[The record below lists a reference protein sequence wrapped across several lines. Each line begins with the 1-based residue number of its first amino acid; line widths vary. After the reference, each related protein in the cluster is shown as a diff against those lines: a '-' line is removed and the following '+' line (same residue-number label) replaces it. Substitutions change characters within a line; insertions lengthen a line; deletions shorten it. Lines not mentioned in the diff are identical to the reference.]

1 MRRLLYFVFWALLAT
16 GLGLTTLVAQ
26 TQFGTVAGRV
36 TDPTQAVVPD
46 AKVTLTNLATNV
58 ARSATTSA
66 EGLYLFGNVPAGEY
80 NLAVEKQ
87 GFRKIEQRATLE
99 VAQRLGM
106 DFTLEVGS
114 ITQVVT
120 VTEAAVAVNTQ
131 TGDISDTIT
140 PSQVMDLPLLTRNPY
155 ALLSLAAG
163 AADTGSVTGDT
174 RGLGLAV
181 NGARTSAVNF
191 MLDGGENNETFGAGV
206 GQSVPL
212 DAVQELRILTNSMTA
227 EYGRNAIV
235 VNAITKGGS
244 NAFHGSAW
252 EYYRGAA
259 LSSTPFDDN
268 ASGTAKSNFV
278 RNQFGFST
286 GGPIVKDKT
295 FYFGSLEAIRVRSSG
310 TRHFFVPTQAF
321 LDASSDYTKNFI
333 TGFGGLPSSGTDV
346 CMNADYFVGLEEM
359 SGPLINSNT
368 GLPIPG
374 DTNLFCRTTLKA
386 PIDAGAGTA
395 QNNWSFTGRLDHH
408 FTDNT
413 SLMGRYAFSQI
424 RYPEGS
430 NSLSPY
436 AGFNTGVNDRNQNLN
451 LTLTHTF
458 TPNFYSETR
467 GVYNRIFDLQ
477 PLSTAPVTTP
487 CWQYLLQGYTP
498 TGDIIAFPQYGPD
511 WCSYAGIPFGG
522 PQNVYQGYQGFTW
535 SRGKHT
541 LKWGAQYIHM
551 RDNRSFGAYDSAYQ
565 RTNNMQNVLDGL
577 VQRIQVAI
585 DPKGKVAGDTY
596 SVATDGPFV
605 APSFT
610 RHYRYNEVAW
620 YFEDSIKVTPRL
632 TLTAGLR
639 WEYDGVLHSPAN
651 EKYLDANLYLNA
663 VGSPNVNKSIFEQ
676 VRDARFRRTN
686 HIYQSDYNNFA
697 PRIGFAYDL
706 FGKGR
711 TVLRG
716 GYGIFYDRNFGNAL
730 FNVIQNP
737 PNYMVVTLYPTLADN
752 ARILPNQFDTLSALS
767 GASTKLKSSARMMNP
782 DMVTAYSP
790 QWNLTFEHN
799 FFGKGVVGSI
809 SYVGANGIK
818 LYSLNNLN
826 QIGSCLL
833 APTIN
838 PVCDPTDYSGL
849 TSRLNQSGLTG
860 MNRRGNEGLSRY
872 NGMSLS
878 LRAPRIGNTGLSLS
892 TSYTWSHSIDNE
904 SSFFADSPFEA
915 YFGFGFRNG
924 FTPAMD
930 RASSTND
937 IRHRFSVGWI
947 WQIPAARHMGG
958 VGGQV
963 LGGWSVS
970 GVFAAQ
976 TGGAFSVY
984 DGSDNQCNNDMT
996 DFCYPLLTGSVPQ
1009 MTATPIEGA
1018 PNSFTLYNIGST
1030 FQTQGDYC
1038 AGDYAC
1044 TAELYML
1051 HPNLL
1056 SPRNLFRTPGI
1067 YSWDLGLLKDFK
1079 LPREGMKLQF
1089 RSEFFN
1095 ILNHSNLYAVPG
1107 ANWYTGSDSSM
1118 VGVRGLPPGGG
1129 KERRNIQLALR
1140 FVW

>member
-1 MRRLLYFVFWALLAT
+1 
-16 GLGLTTLVAQ
+16 
-26 TQFGTVAGRV
+26 
-36 TDPTQAVVPD
+36 VPD
-46 AKVTLTNLATNV
+46 AKITLTNLATNV
-58 ARSATTSA
+58 ARSATTNT
-66 EGLYLFGNVPAGEY
+66 EGVYLFGNVPAGEY
-80 NLAVEKQ
+80 NLTVEKQ
-87 GFRKIEQRATLE
+87 GFRKIEQRATVE
-99 VAQRLGM
+99 VAQRLGL

-114 ITQVVT
+114 LTQVVT
-120 VTEAAVAVNTQ
+120 VTEEATTVNTV
-131 TGDISDTIT
+131 TGDLSSTIN
-140 PSQVMDLPLLTRNPY
+140 PSQVMDMPLLTRNPY
-155 ALLSLAAG
+155 ALLGLAAG
-163 AADTGSVTGDT
+163 AADTGSVSGDT

-191 MLDGGENNETFGAGV
+191 MLDGGENNDTFVAGV

-212 DAVQELRILTNSMTA
+212 DAVQEIRIQTNSMTA

-235 VNAITKGGS
+235 VNAITKGGG

-252 EYYRGAA
+252 EYYRGAG
-259 LSSTPFDDN
+259 LSASPFDDN

-278 RNQFGFST
+278 RNQFGFSS

-295 FYFGSLEAIRVRSSG
+295 FYFGSLESLRVRSSG

-321 LDASSDYTKNFI
+321 LDNSSVDTKNFI
-333 TGFGGLPSSGTDV
+333 SGYGGLPSSGTDV
-346 CMNADYFVGLEEM
+346 CMDADYFGSLVD
-359 SGPLINSNT
+359 PKT

-374 DTNLFCRTTLKA
+374 DTNLFCRTSLKA

-395 QNNWSFTGRLDHH
+395 QNNWNYTARLDHH

-413 SLMGRYAFSQI
+413 ALMGRYAFSQI
-424 RYPEGS
+424 RYPEGAIS
-430 NSLSPY
+430 TSPY
-436 AGFNTGVNDRNQNLN
+436 AGFNTGEDIRNQNLN
-451 LTLTHTF
+451 LTLTHSF

-467 GVYNRIFDLQ
+467 GIYNRMLDVQ
-477 PLSTAPVTTP
+477 PISNAPVTTP
-487 CWQYLLQGYTP
+487 CWQYRYLSDTP
-498 TGDIIAFPQYGPD
+498 TGDIITFPQYGPD

-522 PQNVYQGYQGFTW
+522 PQNVYQAYQGFTW

-541 LKWGAQYIHM
+541 FKWGAQYIHM
-551 RDNRSFGAYDSAYQ
+551 RDNRSFGAYASAYQ
-565 RTNNMQNVLDGL
+565 RTDTMQDVLDGV

-610 RHYRYNEVAW
+610 RHYHYNEVAW
-620 YFEDSIKVTPRL
+620 YFEDSIKLTPRL

-663 VGSPNVNKSIFEQ
+663 VGAPSENIYQQ

-697 PRIGFAYDL
+697 PRFGFAYDL
-706 FGKGR
+706 FGNGR
-711 TVLRG
+711 SVFRG

-752 ARILPNQFDTLSALS
+752 ARIMSNQFDTLSALS
-767 GASTKLKSSARMMNP
+767 GASTMLKSSARMMNP

-799 FFGKGVVGSI
+799 ILGKGVIGSA

-826 QIGSCLL
+826 QIGSCVL
-833 APTIN
+833 APTLN
-838 PVCDPTDYSGL
+838 PVCDPTDTSGV
-849 TSRLNQSGLTG
+849 TGRLNQSGLTG

-878 LRAPRIGNTGLSLS
+878 LRAPRIGNTGLGLS

-924 FTPAMD
+924 FTPAAD

-937 IRHRFSVGWI
+937 IRHRFSVGWD

-963 LGGWSVS
+963 LGGWAVS

-984 DGSDNQCNNDMT
+984 DYDDDICNYDGT
-996 DFCYPLLTGSVPQ
+996 DFCYPLVTGSVPKI
-1009 MTATPIEGA
+1009 TDKAYGSY
-1018 PNSFTLYNIGST
+1018 PNSFALYDVSSTLQS
-1030 FQTQGDYC
+1030 QADYC
-1038 AGDYAC
+1038 AFDYTC
-1044 TAELYML
+1044 SAELYQL
-1051 HPNLL
+1051 HPELL

-1067 YSWDLGLLKDFK
+1067 YNWDLGLLKDFK
-1079 LPREGMKLQF
+1079 LPREGMKVQF
-1089 RSEFFN
+1089 RAEFFN

-1107 ANWYTGSDSSM
+1107 TNYYYYGSDGA
-1118 VGVRGLPPGGG
+1118 VLGARGLPAGGG

>member
-16 GLGLTTLVAQ
+16 CLGLTTLLAQ
-26 TQFGTVAGRV
+26 TQFGQVAGRV
-36 TDPTQAVVPD
+36 TDPSQAVVPD

-58 ARSATTSA
+58 QRSATTSV
-66 EGLYLFGNVPAGEY
+66 EGRYLFANVPAGEY
-80 NLAVEKQ
+80 NLAVVKQ
-87 GFRKIEQRATLE
+87 GFRRIEQRAVLA
-99 VAQRLGM
+99 VAQRLDL

-114 ITQVVT
+114 VTQVVV
-120 VTEAAVAVNTQ
+120 VTEAAVAVNTE
-131 TGDISDTIT
+131 TGDLSNTIT

-191 MLDGGENNETFGAGV
+191 MLDGGENNDTFVAGV
-206 GQSVPL
+206 GQTVPL
-212 DAVQELRILTNSMTA
+212 DAVQEMRIQTNNMTA
-227 EYGRNAIV
+227 EFGRNAIA
-235 VNAITKGGS
+235 VNAITKSGS

-278 RNQFGFST
+278 RNQFGFT
-286 GGPIVKDKT
+286 AGGPIVKDKT

-310 TRHFFVPTQAF
+310 SAHYFVPTQAF

-333 TGFGGLPSSGTDV
+333 TAFGGLPSSGTDV

-359 SGPLINSNT
+359 TGPLINPNT

-374 DTNLFCRTTLKA
+374 DTNFFCRTSLKA
-386 PIDAGAGTA
+386 PIDAGAGPA
-395 QNNWSFTGRLDHH
+395 QNNWNFTGRIDHH

-413 SLMGRYAFSQI
+413 TLMGRFAFSQI
-424 RYPEGS
+424 RYQEGYV
-430 NSLSPY
+430 SLSPY
-436 AGFNTGVNDRNQNLN
+436 AGFNTSEDDRNQNLN
-451 LTLTHTF
+451 LTLTHSF

-467 GVYNRIFDLQ
+467 AVYNRIYALQ
-477 PLSTAPVTTP
+477 PLGKAPGNVP
-487 CWQYLLQGYTP
+487 CWQYDLFNSTP
-498 TGDIIAFPQYGPD
+498 TGDGITFPGYVPD
-511 WCSYAGIPFGG
+511 SCSYAGIPFGG
-522 PQNVYQGYQGFTW
+522 PQNIYQGYQGFTW

-541 LKWGAQYIHM
+541 FKWGGQYIHM
-551 RDNRSFGAYDSAYQ
+551 RDNRSFGAFENGYMD
-565 RTNNMQNVLDGL
+565 TFTMQGVLDG
-577 VQRIQVAI
+577 QTDFIYIAI
-585 DPKGKVAGDTY
+585 DPKGKVPGDTY
-596 SVATDGPFV
+596 DAAMDGPFGP
-605 APSFT
+605 PSFT
-610 RHYRYNEVAW
+610 RHFHYNEVAW
-620 YFEDSIKVTPRL
+620 YFEDSIKVTPRF

-651 EKYLDANLYLNA
+651 EKYLDANFYLNA
-663 VGSPNVNKSIFEQ
+663 VGAPDVNKSIFEQ

-686 HIYQSDYNNFA
+686 HIYRSDYNNFA
-697 PRIGFAYDL
+697 PRVGFAYDL

-737 PNYMVVTLYPTLADN
+737 PNYMVVSQTPEAPDFAPIMT
-752 ARILPNQFDTLSALS
+752 NQFDTLAALP
-767 GASTKLKSSARMMNP
+767 GASASLSSSARMMNP
-782 DMVTAYSP
+782 DMDTAYSP

-799 FFGKGVVGSI
+799 ILGKGVIGSI

-826 QIGSCLL
+826 QRGSCLL
-833 APTIN
+833 APDIN
-838 PVCDPTDYSGL
+838 AVCNPAAGR
-849 TSRLNQSGLTG
+849 TSRLNQTGLTG

-872 NGMSLS
+872 NGMSLN
-878 LRAPRIGNTGLSLS
+878 LRAPSIGNTGLSLG
-892 TSYTWSHSIDNE
+892 TGYTWSHSIDNE
-904 SSFFADSPFEA
+904 SSFFADSPFEGNW
-915 YFGFGFRNG
+915 GFGFRNG

-937 IRHRFSVGWI
+937 VRHRFSVGWD
-947 WQIPAARHMGG
+947 WKIPAGRHAGG
-958 VGGQV
+958 AEGQV

-970 GVFAAQ
+970 GTFAAQ
-976 TGGAFSVY
+976 TGGAISVY
-984 DGSDNQCNNDMT
+984 DGSSDSQCNYDGTN
-996 DFCYPLLTGSVPQ
+996 FCYPLLIGSVPQ
-1009 MTATPIEGA
+1009 MTATPVAGA

-1030 FQTQGDYC
+1030 FQTQEDYC
-1038 AGDYAC
+1038 GGDLAC
-1044 TAELYML
+1044 TAELNIL

-1067 YSWDLGLLKDFK
+1067 YNWDLGLLKDFK

-1089 RSEFFN
+1089 RGEFFN
-1095 ILNHSNLYAVPG
+1095 ILNHANLYAWPG
-1107 ANWYTGSDSSM
+1107 TNVFSGSDSVV
-1118 VGVRGLPPGGG
+1118 VGKRGLPAGGG
-1129 KERRNIQLALR
+1129 KERRNIQLAVR